1 MAHSLILAS
10 ESPRRRELLAQA
22 CIDFTVESA
31 HAQETNEGQPAE
43 VTVHNAKAK
52 AEAVWKL
59 HPGCVVLGADTV
71 VYAGDRVFGKPKDI
85 QDARSMLETLN
96 GRWHEVY
103 TGVAV
108 IDAAGSVWT
117 ACTVTR
123 VHFVTMTEEEID
135 AYIATKEPFDKAGA
149 YAIQGRA
156 GYFIDK
162 IEGSFSNVVGLPLTT
177 VRELLSNIT

>member
-22 CIDFTVESA
+22 GIDFTVEST
-31 HAQETNEGQPAE
+31 HAQETNEGQPEE

-71 VYAGDRVFGKPKDI
+71 VYAGERVFGKPKDI
-85 QDARSMLETLN
+85 QDARGMLETLN

-108 IDAAGSVWT
+108 IDAAGGVKT

-123 VHFVTMTEEEID
+123 VHFVTMAEEEID
-135 AYIATKEPFDKAGA
+135 AYIATNEPFDKAGA

>member
-22 CIDFTVESA
+22 GIDFTVESA

-71 VYAGDRVFGKPKDI
+71 VYAGERVFGKPKDI
-85 QDARSMLETLN
+85 QDARGMLETLN

-108 IDAAGSVWT
+108 IDAAGGVKT

-135 AYIATKEPFDKAGA
+135 AYIATNEPFDKAGA